1 MGHFKGNCVW
11 KCAVCVQ
18 TQSSTFESFNH
29 LLMIGY
35 EKTHSEWIKNLFI
48 RCIYLH
54 GLPHYTPTLVPTEL
68 CWISEN
74 YAISHAI
81 VDRETAFVK
90 QRLELRTTTK
100 FLAFHQ
106 RIRHF
111 EYFRA
116 VCCFPL
122 KKKKWLSF
130 ISLRELYH
138 VFVRCQACD
147 RRCFWILIS
156 CLIMLITS
164 INCWAPFTTTN
175 RHPVWILSAG
185 DDNNNMSKDN
195 M

>member
-1 MGHFKGNCVW
+1 MEVCRYACKRKVPPLRALIIYWWSATRRPTVSESRIYSF
-11 KCAVCVQ
+11 AV
-18 TQSSTFESFNH
+18 
-29 LLMIGY
+29 Y
-35 EKTHSEWIKNLFI
+35 
-48 RCIYLH
+48 IYTVCR
-54 GLPHYTPTLVPTEL
+54 YTPTLVPTEL
-68 CWISEN
+68 CRISEN

-122 KKKKWLSF
+122 KKKWLSF

-138 VFVRCQACD
+138 VFVGCQACD